1 MPQNYFIYYVAA
13 INIIALVMMGID
25 KSIAI
30 KNGKKKNTCSKN
42 SKESSRIPEAT
53 LIMLAVMLGSVG
65 AFLGMQIFRHKTKHL
80 KFTIGVPLCFV
91 LNCIIVYF
99 MYKLNMVI

>member
-1 MPQNYFIYYVAA
+1 MPHKFFIYYIVA

-30 KNGKKKNTCSKN
+30 KNGRKKNTRSKK
-42 SKESSRIPEAT
+42 SKELSRIPEAT

-65 AFLGMQIFRHKTKHL
+65 SFLGMQLFRHKTKHL

-91 LNCIIVYF
+91 LNCVIVYF
-99 MYKLNMVI
+99 MYKLNMVL

>member
-1 MPQNYFIYYVAA
+1 MPQRFFVYYVVV
-13 INIIALVMMGID
+13 INIIALAMMGID

-30 KNGKKKNTCSKN
+30 KNGKKKSSRSKK
-42 SKESSRIPEAT
+42 SDASTRIPEAT

-65 AFLGMQIFRHKTKHL
+65 VFLGMLFFRHKTKHL
-80 KFTIGVPLCFV
+80 KFTVGVPLCFV
-91 LNCIIVYF
+91 LNCVIVYF

>member
-30 KNGKKKNTCSKN
+30 KNGKKKNTRSKY